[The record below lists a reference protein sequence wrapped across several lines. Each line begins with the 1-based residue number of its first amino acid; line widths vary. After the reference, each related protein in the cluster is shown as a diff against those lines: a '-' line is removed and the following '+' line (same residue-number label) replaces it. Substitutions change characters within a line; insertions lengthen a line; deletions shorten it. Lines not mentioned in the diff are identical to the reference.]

1 MRILIVE
8 DDCELA
14 GELKRLLV
22 AGGHGVRRFRR
33 GDCLPLDSLEEH
45 FDVAIL
51 DVGLP
56 GMDGFGVVQAMREAG
71 VGLPVLFLSARGDV
85 RDRVKGLEAGGDD
98 YLVKPYS
105 AEELMAR
112 LDAICRRSGG
122 RGAKDSSAPKPTID
136 LARRR
141 YVEGALSIE
150 LQPKELALLSVFLQ
164 HEGQTLTKGFLLDK
178 VWDIRFDPG
187 TNVVDAMICRV
198 RGKMESE
205 GLQSRISTI
214 RGKGYVFCSGN

>member
-22 AGGHGVRRFRR
+22 AAGHEVRLFRR
-33 GDCLPLDSLEEH
+33 GDGLPLDTLEEN

-56 GMDGFGVVQAMREAG
+56 GMDGFDVVLAMREAG

-85 RDRVKGLEAGGDD
+85 RDRVKGLESGGDD

-122 RGAKDSSAPKPTID
+122 RGAAEASVSKPTID

-150 LQPKELALLSVFLQ
+150 LQPKELVLLSVFLQ

>member
-22 AGGHGVRRFRR
+22 AAGHEVRRFRR
-33 GDCLPLDSLEEH
+33 GDGLPLDTLEEN
-45 FDVAIL
+45 FDVAIM

-56 GMDGFGVVQAMREAG
+56 GMDGFDVVLAMRESG
-71 VGLPVLFLSARGDV
+71 VSLPVLFLSARGDV
-85 RDRVKGLEAGGDD
+85 RDRVKGLESGGDD
-98 YLVKPYS
+98 YLVKPHS
-105 AEELMAR
+105 GEELMAR

-122 RGAKDSSAPKPTID
+122 RGAAEVSASKPIID

-150 LQPKELALLSVFLQ
+150 LQPKELVLLSVFLQ